1 MTCRLDDFNM
11 FAVAVRDYWDCVA
24 KRASWQR
31 RIFIAH
37 KQWSLMCRRWRPPHL
52 RIPPTDS
59 SYESY
64 QHMLTATVYAL
75 KRMTKA
81 ARNRLFSMASTPY
94 RPFVDGDTLKPE
106 IVVLSSGP
114 YELFVTD
121 KQTLILGDNDPFSDA
136 VFYDITDGGNEEM
149 FAWASNPM
157 DDDQLI
163 AGEDSSPTVI
173 LKSAPMNAIPGTIR
187 LGSECYVIGK
197 AILTG
202 YAIGNI
208 SELSVFQ

>member
-1 MTCRLDDFNM
+1 
-11 FAVAVRDYWDCVA
+11 
-24 KRASWQR
+24 
-31 RIFIAH
+31 
-37 KQWSLMCRRWRPPHL
+37 
-52 RIPPTDS
+52 
-59 SYESY
+59 
-64 QHMLTATVYAL
+64 MLTATVYAL